1 MNHLNRRK
9 YKNRS
14 SIYSIDNKQT
24 INKIAQVEND
34 IAQWEWNEIPP
45 ENIAQYELHLSS
57 NDIAVS
63 RQYSAGIVVFGVYVV
78 YWEPCWTTAVQ
89 YMW

>member
-45 ENIAQYELHLSS
+45 ENITQYELHLSS
-57 NDIAVS
+57 NNDDDIEMYHPRDSEVD
-63 RQYSAGIVVFGVYVV
+63 R
-78 YWEPCWTTAVQ
+78 
-89 YMW
+89 

>member
-34 IAQWEWNEIPP
+34 IAQWEWMNEITP
-45 ENIAQYELHLSS
+45 ENTAQYELHLSS
-57 NDIAVS
+57 NNDNDIAQS
-63 RQYSAGIVVFGVYVV
+63 LYSIVQLLSVFGV
-78 YWEPCWTTAVQ
+78 
-89 YMW
+89 

>member
-34 IAQWEWNEIPP
+34 IAQWEWMNEWMKF
-45 ENIAQYELHLSS
+45 HLKISGYC
-57 NDIAVS
+57 
-63 RQYSAGIVVFGVYVV
+63 QFFGL
-78 YWEPCWTTAVQ
+78 
-89 YMW
+89 

>member
-14 SIYSIDNKQT
+14 RIYSIDNKQT

-34 IAQWEWNEIPP
+34 IALMAILQ
-45 ENIAQYELHLSS
+45 
-57 NDIAVS
+57 V
-63 RQYSAGIVVFGVYVV
+63 
-78 YWEPCWTTAVQ
+78 
-89 YMW
+89 